1 MFDGALPL
9 SYRGLVGHLPVFFGF
24 FSQFH
29 AGIRTWD
36 LRVLESGFQPLDH
49 AARCELLET
58 TFDES
63 IYQHVNEPNDCSM
76 FPGFLMRLPMTL
88 PMRFGFSAITF

>member
-9 SYRGLVGHLPVFFGF
+9 SYRGFCGTLTCFFGF

-36 LRVLESGFQPLDH
+36 LRVSESGFQPLDH

-58 TFDES
+58 TFDEL
-63 IYQHVNEPNDCSM
+63 V
-76 FPGFLMRLPMTL
+76 
-88 PMRFGFSAITF
+88 

>member
-36 LRVLESGFQPLDH
+36 LRVSESGFQPLDP